1 MATIASPYKFSLMDG
16 NLRLAA
22 ILHNEV
28 SLLLAD
34 RASLRNHE
42 AIVNYGDIAG
52 TGSETIRVPLLGIDG
67 YDLMAS
73 TNENAAPA
81 SATALT
87 YLAPEITVA
96 RYALERGIT
105 DLASMTNSGGGP
117 SLDILVNDFAGAF
130 DMTVTSQICALFGSF
145 SNSVGSATVDLSVDD
160 FFAAIFQLE
169 QSNVTGRPVAVL
181 APVQVSD
188 LQNSIRQEGGALQ
201 YIPATQAMLEAKGQG
216 YVGEFAGVD
225 IFKSDKVATS
235 TGRQGAAFVRGAI
248 GYAEG
253 RMTAAPMLGS
263 QVQANGPVVIDV
275 DRENGDTTKLIGNA
289 YFGVA
294 ELQDSMGVLIETD
307 A

>member
-1 MATIASPYKFSLMDG
+1 MATISSPYSASSMDG
-16 NLRLAA
+16 NLRLSA
-22 ILHNEV
+22 ILHNEI

-52 TGSETIRVPLLGIDG
+52 SGSETIRVPLLGVDG

-73 TNENAAPA
+73 TSEGNAPG

-96 RYALERGIT
+96 RYALQRGLT
-105 DLASMTNSGGGP
+105 DLAQMTNSGGGP
-117 SLDILVNDFAGAF
+117 SLEILANDFVGAF
-130 DMTVTSQICALFGSF
+130 EMTVTSQICALFGSF
-145 SNSVGSATVDLSVDD
+145 SNSVGTATVDLSVDD
-160 FFAAIFQLE
+160 FMAAIFQLE
-169 QSNVTGRPVAVL
+169 QSNVNTRPVAVL
-181 APVQVSD
+181 HPVQVSD
-188 LQNSIRQEGGALQ
+188 LQSSIRQEGGAFQ
-201 YIPATQAMLEAKGQG
+201 YMPATQDMLEAKGQG
-216 YVGEFAGVD
+216 FAGSFAGVD
-225 IFKSDKVATS
+225 IYKSSKVAES
-235 TGRQGAAFVRGAI
+235 TGKQGALFCRGAI

-253 RMTAAPMLGS
+253 RMAANPMLGS
-263 QVQANGPVVIDV
+263 QVQANGPVVIDI
-275 DRENGDTTKLIGNA
+275 DRANGDTTTLIGNA